1 MKTHTA
7 LTWVCGAAAV
17 ILAGSVLLSIISQ
30 DKSME
35 ICIGTYGD
43 NLYIYEST
51 RMISNSDRKDITKQT
66 TRHMPCIKTD
76 TYMP

>member
-43 NLYIYEST
+43 NLYIYEFDT
-51 RMISNSDRKDITKQT
+51 DDLEFRQK
-66 TRHMPCIKTD
+66 RHYEADNPSYALYKD